1 VPRGWPTHQ
10 RSRRINQLVICTAR
24 IGADDKS
31 RPASPVISKSA
42 GRGAS
47 EIYGGRSFWGD
58 GNKRPRLSGRG
69 FKVSNLRR
77 SSPTRR

>member
-1 VPRGWPTHQ
+1 MARLA
-10 RSRRINQLVICTAR
+10 SALEKRRRLGQLVICVIR

-47 EIYGGRSFWGD
+47 EISGGRSLFGAMEI
-58 GNKRPRLSGRG
+58 K
-69 FKVSNLRR
+69 
-77 SSPTRR
+77 SPD